1 MERLLGGMSGVFSV
15 IFLINMYLFF
25 KIGCIFC
32 RSIQETKFL
41 AFFDIKRKKKR
52 ISLNM
57 IKKSLLQHKKYIIFV
72 KITLNFPKLLKILMC

>member
-25 KIGCIFC
+25 KIRCIFC

-41 AFFDIKRKKKR
+41 AFFDIKRKKKKNF
-52 ISLNM
+52 L
-57 IKKSLLQHKKYIIFV
+57 KYDQE
-72 KITLNFPKLLKILMC
+72 ILVAA